1 MFSKFL
7 SKRRTILY
15 GTPAIVLV
23 ISTVYLLLP
32 PQLKLSYVLDDIH
45 LVETEPQGTWSNST
59 CTQCGCKLERMVI
72 DPVDSHISD
81 ESWRFAAYCRQE
93 DVFWVY
99 DFPGGIGYARW
110 YGPFNAHWKLTNTVA
125 FTIVVISGVAIVLLA
140 IRDRGLMKRYL
151 VWRRS

>member
-7 SKRRTILY
+7 SKRRIILY

-45 LVETEPQGTWSNST
+45 LAETEPQGTWSNLT
-59 CTQCGCKLERMVI
+59 CPQCGSQLEEI
-72 DPVDSHISD
+72 GIKPSHKVDAA
-81 ESWRFAAYCRQE
+81 WRYAYYCRQE
-93 DVFWVY
+93 DVFWVF
-99 DFPGGIGYARW
+99 DFLGGIGYARW

-125 FTIVVISGVAIVLLA
+125 FTIVVISGVAIVVLT
-140 IRDRGLMKRYL
+140 IRDRGLVKRYL
-151 VWRRS
+151 V